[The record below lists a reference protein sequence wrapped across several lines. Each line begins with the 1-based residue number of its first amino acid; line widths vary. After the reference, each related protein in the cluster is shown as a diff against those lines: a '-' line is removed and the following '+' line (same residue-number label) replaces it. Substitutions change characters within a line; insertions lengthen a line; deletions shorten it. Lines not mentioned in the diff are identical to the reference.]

1 MFIFKVLTTNKNKKN
16 MPKSES
22 NNTIFYNK
30 KQAFK
35 FDFSAEQIS
44 SDGGVLLCE
53 KVERK
58 HKLLKSFSN
67 LLPDY
72 RNPLF
77 ISYTREN
84 QLKQRVYL
92 MMQGY
97 EDCNDEE
104 KLQNDPVIEQVL
116 DKNLCSQSTLC
127 RFENSLGKQDI
138 WRLCHWF
145 VDRYVS
151 SLPSDCKKVVLD
163 VDSTDDPT
171 HGAQQLSLFNGYYY
185 QWMYH
190 ELIINDGETGQI
202 VLPVL
207 RPGNCHTARWFVA
220 ILKRIIKKLRFRF
233 PDIKI
238 IVRAD
243 CGFSGA
249 EFYKLSN
256 DESIQFCVGISTN
269 DVLKQFT
276 IDKELEVK
284 ETYLTKREKYQE
296 IIGPFEYKA
305 NSWDKEQNVY
315 AKVESTG
322 KGMNIRYFVSNI
334 PEQTGHELYW
344 DFYVKRGDASENR
357 IKEIKNMCYSD
368 RLSCHDFWANFFRFM
383 LSCLC
388 YEMFRLIKVLIA
400 RTGNSIATS
409 WQVNNIRLYLLKIG
423 ATIKERVRSITIR
436 FSKAFVYQELMNK
449 LLRI

>member
-1 MFIFKVLTTNKNKKN
+1 

-22 NNTIFYNK
+22 NNTIFYRKN
-30 KQAFK
+30 QAFK
-35 FDFSAEQIS
+35 FDFSAGQIS

-53 KVERK
+53 KIERK
-58 HKLLKSFSN
+58 HKLLQSFSR
-67 LLPDY
+67 LLPDN

-77 ISYTREN
+77 ISYSREE

-104 KLQNDPVIEQVL
+104 KLQNDPVIKQVIGN
-116 DKNLCSQSTLC
+116 KLCSQPTLC
-127 RFENSLGKQDI
+127 RFENAVSKRDI
-138 WRLCHWF
+138 WLLCHWF

-151 SLPSDCKKVVLD
+151 SLPEGCKEVVLD

-171 HGAQQLSLFNGYYY
+171 HGNQQLSLFNGYYY

-190 ELIINDGETGQI
+190 ELIINDGQTGQL

-207 RPGNCHTARWFVA
+207 RPGSCHTAKWFVA
-220 ILKRIIKKLRFRF
+220 IFKRIIKKLRARF
-233 PDIKI
+233 PELVIK
-238 IVRAD
+238 VRAD

-256 DESIQFCVGISTN
+256 EEGIQFCIGISAN
-269 DVLKQFT
+269 EVLKQFT
-276 IDKELEVK
+276 AQKESEIR
-284 ETYLTKREKYQE
+284 ETYLSKKIKYQE
-296 IIGPFEYKA
+296 IIGPFEYQAKSWEKA
-305 NSWDKEQNVY
+305 QDVY

-322 KGMNIRYFVSNI
+322 KGMNIRYIVSNI
-334 PEQTGHELYW
+334 PNQTGHGLYW
-344 DFYVKRGDASENR
+344 GFYVKRGDTSENR

-368 RLSCHDFWANFFRFM
+368 RLSCHGFWPNFFRFM

-388 YEMFRLIKVLIA
+388 YEMFRLIKALIA
-400 RTGNSIATS
+400 TTGTTTALS
-409 WQVNNIRLYLLKIG
+409 WQVSNIRLYLLKIG
-423 ATIKERVRSITIR
+423 ATIKERARTITIK
-436 FSKAFVYQELMNK
+436 FSKAFVYQDLLSN

>member
-1 MFIFKVLTTNKNKKN
+1 MLIFRVLTTNKSKKI

-22 NNTIFYNK
+22 NNTIFYRKN
-30 KQAFK
+30 QAFK
-35 FDFSAEQIS
+35 FDFSAEEIS
-44 SDGGVLLCE
+44 SDGGILLCE

-58 HKLLKSFSN
+58 HKLLHSFSKF
-67 LLPDY
+67 LPDY
-72 RNPLF
+72 RNPIF
-77 ISYTREN
+77 ITYPREQ

-104 KLQNDPVIEQVL
+104 KLQNDPVIQQVIGN
-116 DKNLCSQSTLC
+116 NLCSQPTLC
-127 RFENSLGKQDI
+127 RFENSVGKHDI
-138 WRLCHWF
+138 WLLCHWF

-151 SLPSDCKKVVLD
+151 SLPEDCKEVVLD

-171 HGAQQLSLFNGYYY
+171 HGNQQLSLFNGYYY

-190 ELIINDGETGQI
+190 ELIINDGETGQL

-207 RPGNCHTARWFVA
+207 RPGNCHTAKWFVA
-220 ILKRIIKKLRFRF
+220 ILKRIIKKLRARF
-233 PDIKI
+233 PNIIIK
-238 IVRAD
+238 VRAD

-256 DESIQFCVGISTN
+256 DECLQFCIGISTN
-269 DVLKQFT
+269 EVLKQFT
-276 IDKELEVK
+276 IEKESEIR
-284 ETYLTKREKYQE
+284 ETYLSKKMKYKE
-296 IIGPFEYKA
+296 IIGPFEYQAK
-305 NSWDKEQNVY
+305 SWEKVQDVY

-322 KGMNIRYFVSNI
+322 KGMNIRYFVGNISNL
-334 PEQTGHELYW
+334 TGDELYW
-344 DFYVKRGDASENR
+344 GFYVKRGDTSENR

-368 RLSCHDFWANFFRFM
+368 RLSCHGFWPNFFRFM
-383 LSCLC
+383 LSSLC

-400 RTGNSIATS
+400 STGTKMAAC
-409 WQVNNIRLYLLKIG
+409 WQVGNIRLYLLKIG
-423 ATIKERVRSITIR
+423 ATIKERVRTITVK
-436 FSKAFVYQELMNK
+436 FSKAFVYQELMSK